1 MRSLVVAVAL
11 IAACRGDHRKA
22 QQHAGSAGSASAPLV
37 PHIFA
42 SDDGVAA
49 LANVDRKIEILEKSA
64 DQPLQLVG
72 LVLVRAT
79 FRGRL
84 EDYVDADKRSA
95 AWIASAPTEPEAWK
109 ARTQALTAIHEFT
122 AAREALSHVKKL
134 VTDDSEWLDLEVTID
149 EASGRRDRSM
159 PARTEGAR
167 RFPNAKSLTLYA
179 ATLALQGKLDEALAQ
194 MPIAAAKLRDNSAET
209 MAWLYFQW
217 GRLYEQKGDYA
228 SARAFY
234 QEAHARLPGYV
245 EANAHLAQTMML
257 TGDKAGAT
265 QVVTAAL
272 ASDRNPALLDLAAQ
286 LGIGSV
292 DDARTA
298 WERYLSA
305 LPKAFADHAARF
317 YLGAGMDP
325 KRALELA
332 RANLAN
338 RDVPE
343 ARELVVQ
350 AALASGD
357 TTGACDAAGPLA
369 DAALRAHRFAAWQA
383 FSRCGR
389 TADAAWLAKDLG
401 IAP

>member
-1 MRSLVVAVAL
+1 MRSIVVAVAL
-11 IAACRGDHRKA
+11 LAACRGDRA
-22 QQHAGSAGSASAPLV
+22 APQQHAGSAVVTPLV
-37 PHIFA
+37 PHIFS

-49 LANVDRKIEILEKSA
+49 LANVDRKIELLRAKP
-64 DQPLQLVG
+64 DQPAQLIG
-72 LVLVRAT
+72 LLLVRAT
-79 FRGRL
+79 YRGRL
-84 EDYVDADKRSA
+84 EDYVEAEQRSA
-95 AWIASAPTEPEAWK
+95 GWVASAPEDPQAWE
-109 ARTQALTAIHEFT
+109 ARTRALTAIHEFA
-122 AAREALSHVKKL
+122 AAREALAHVKKL
-134 VTDDSEWLDLEVTID
+134 VRDDGEWLALEVSID
-149 EASGRRDRSM
+149 EAGGRRDRSM
-159 PARTEGAR
+159 PERTEGAR
-167 RFPNAKSLTLYA
+167 RFPNAMSLTLYA
-179 ATLALQGKLDEALAQ
+179 ATLAFQGRFDEAIAQ
-194 MPIAAAKLRDNSAET
+194 IPLAAAKLRDNSAET
-209 MAWLYFQW
+209 MAWMYFQW

-257 TGDKAGAT
+257 TGDTPGAK

-272 ASDRNPALLDLAAQ
+272 ATDRHPALLELAAK

-292 DDARTA
+292 DEARAA
-298 WERYLSA
+298 WEHYLAA
-305 LPKAFADHAARF
+305 LPKAFSDHAARF

-350 AALASGD
+350 AALAVGD
-357 TTGACDAAGPLA
+357 TAAACDAAGPLA
-369 DAALRAHRFAAWQA
+369 DAALRAHRFTAWQA

-389 TADAAWLAKDLG
+389 TADAARLAKALG
-401 IAP
+401 ITP